1 MGDADGERI
10 GTVFT
15 IVITRVQH
23 NALLIQKLFRISLR
37 EEVLFIIM
45 TLLRRRCRCGGIMFW
60 RRWHLRESKT

>member
-45 TLLRRRCRCGGIMFW
+45 TLLRRRCRYGGIMFW